1 MRATRKRQRALKKLD
16 TPEARHC
23 AEVKAWLA
31 SLPPPSPEWEKLIND
46 VYRSVGNSADELTSD
61 LLQQAMQCAAIPPVY
76 FGKVEDRGSGF
87 TMCELRRM
95 AGAKD
100 EEE

>member
-1 MRATRKRQRALKKLD
+1 
-16 TPEARHC
+16 
-23 AEVKAWLA
+23 
-31 SLPPPSPEWEKLIND
+31 
-46 VYRSVGNSADELTSD
+46 LTSD